1 MSLLYWNL
9 KSGLLKEGYFGWNQL
24 TSIHVEIAVKH
35 HILCDSLYFY
45 FSTNSWLFSNLQPW
59 FDVSIVKAPVVFVML
74 EHDNNNFEAQE
85 DLCALKTPH
94 LSSFIPLTI
103 EKTILWGGIIKW
115 RALIEWYTMFYLCTK
130 ISEWLKK
137 TKFFRFFPWKWKS
150 SFQNRLNHIRNGK
163 NIKLSFR
170 GIS

>member
-1 MSLLYWNL
+1 MHILFSFVTSSHSCSIFLYITESFIFFASSTCSWQFLNSDRCCLSWHPDIINFAFDRSKMSLLYWNL

-35 HILCDSLYFY
+35 HILCDSLCFY

-59 FDVSIVKAPVVFVML
+59 FDVSIVKALCHVRIC
-74 EHDNNNFEAQE
+74 NNNFEAQE

-103 EKTILWGGIIKW
+103 EKTILWGV
-115 RALIEWYTMFYLCTK
+115 
-130 ISEWLKK
+130 
-137 TKFFRFFPWKWKS
+137 
-150 SFQNRLNHIRNGK
+150 
-163 NIKLSFR
+163 
-170 GIS
+170 

>member
-1 MSLLYWNL
+1 MHILFSFVTSSHSCSIFLYITESFIFFASSTCSWQYLNSDRCCLSWHPDIINFAFDRSKMSLLYWNL

-35 HILCDSLYFY
+35 HILCDSLCFY

-74 EHDNNNFEAQE
+74 EHDNNNFEAQK

-103 EKTILWGGIIKW
+103 EKTILWGV
-115 RALIEWYTMFYLCTK
+115 
-130 ISEWLKK
+130 
-137 TKFFRFFPWKWKS
+137 
-150 SFQNRLNHIRNGK
+150 
-163 NIKLSFR
+163 
-170 GIS
+170 